1 MNKHHIDKDLKSIKL
16 KLDEPQSNI
25 TTWKPPLNPLLS
37 NDVNAILKEFDA
49 FSRLP
54 KILQDNLHLILD
66 TCITVEDVL
75 ELYEDGYIRFYPEY
89 KSGYEFVKD
98 FYPEYKSKYDYAR
111 ATIAESGDVSEFML
125 DYIDYDKYI
134 SDFEMSNTI
143 IELPNDKGV
152 IIING

>member
-25 TTWKPPLNPLLS
+25 TTWKPPLSPLLS
-37 NDVNAILKEFDA
+37 NDINAILKEFET

-66 TCITVEDVL
+66 TCDTVEDVL

-98 FYPEYKSKYDYAR
+98 LLEKNTSLPKEIRDCIDS
-111 ATIAESGDVSEFML
+111 DVYF
-125 DYIDYDKYI
+125 
-134 SDFEMSNTI
+134 DFFKTEHTI
-143 IELPNDKGV
+143 IETKDG
-152 IIING
+152 IIIIDD